1 LLLAR
6 AASADDGDA
15 ITGDEEITVESDA
28 PPAAQ
33 GAAHLSRENL
43 ERLPGAGN
51 DVMRTLQA
59 MPGVASYPLPI
70 GDSGI
75 VIRGSSPEDS
85 KILIDDFEVPSL
97 YHDIGF
103 KSVVPAEAIQSL
115 DYIPGGFDVAYGRAA
130 SGIVKLTT
138 RAGGETGQQ
147 AEISGNDASV
157 LAQGTEGKLRYLVAG
172 RRSVIDFILPALLP
186 DNLDLA
192 LTTVPRF
199 YDEQIRL
206 DYAATD
212 HWTLRASSIG
222 SDDVLELYAS
232 RDKNADKRFY
242 DRTRF
247 IRATTSANYYKSD
260 DEGAWAA
267 TVALSAIAQQ
277 HDMARGEAQHY
288 NVTSPTVTARA
299 EVTRFERSAIGLTDL
314 EIRNGV
320 EAQEARHSLD
330 IAIGEDP
337 REGDPTV
344 DDPMDTS
351 TRYKGVVTS
360 PEVAAWTTVAASLDP
375 RVRATVGMRADAF
388 MRNHDSILQPRGQL
402 EFKLTSTVTARI
414 ASGLYTRSP
423 EHQTELL
430 DDSLKAERSK
440 QFITG
445 MQFDPF
451 AGLRVQ
457 TSLYYSDRTQ
467 LIARQMDGS
476 LANTGRGTTYGA
488 EVMAVLARGPWFGW
502 LSYAYSH
509 STRIDTPGSQPRLFD
524 YDQPH
529 NATVAASYKHKS
541 WTLGARWRIASGLP
555 STPVD
560 VAVFDSDANR
570 YDPLFGAT
578 NSVRAPMHHQ
588 LDIRFDKKWTWGP
601 VKMTK
606 FIDVQNV
613 YMNQS
618 AVGYVY
624 GFDYTQRAA
633 FHNLPILPTA
643 GLRGE
648 W

>member
-1 LLLAR
+1 M
-6 AASADDGDA
+6 ASADDGDDV
-15 ITGDEEITVESDA
+15 TGGEEITVESDA
-28 PPAAQ
+28 PPPAQ
-33 GAAHLSRENL
+33 GAAHLSRESL
-43 ERLPGAGN
+43 ERLPGTGN
-51 DVMRTLQA
+51 DVMRSLQA

-70 GDSGI
+70 GDGGI

-103 KSVVPAEAIQSL
+103 KSVIPAEAIQSL
-115 DYIPGGFDVAYGRAA
+115 DYIPGGFDVAYGRAT

-157 LAQGTEGKLRYLVAG
+157 MAQGTEGKLRYFVGG

-199 YDEQIRL
+199 YDEQLRL
-206 DYAATD
+206 DYALND

-222 SDDVLELYAS
+222 SDDILELYAS
-232 RDKNADKRFY
+232 RDKNADKRFF

-247 IRATTSANYYKSD
+247 IRATTSANYYKGD
-260 DEGAWAA
+260 GQGAWAA
-267 TVALSAIAQQ
+267 TIALSAIEQQ
-277 HDMARGEAQHY
+277 HVMERGVEQHY
-288 NVTSPTVTARA
+288 DVVSPTVTARA

-320 EAQEARHSLD
+320 EAQEAHHSLD

-351 TRYKGVVTS
+351 TRYKGVVSS
-360 PEVAAWTTVAASLDP
+360 PEVAAWSNIAASLDE
-375 RVRATVGMRADAF
+375 RVRVTAGLRADAF
-388 MRNHDSILQPRGQL
+388 IRNHDAILQPRGQL
-402 EFKLTSTVTARI
+402 ELKLTPTLTGRVA
-414 ASGLYTRSP
+414 AGLYTRPP

-445 MQFDPF
+445 LQIDPF

-457 TSLYYSDRTQ
+457 TSLYYSDRTD
-467 LIARQMDGS
+467 LIAREMDGS

-488 EVMAVLARGPWFGW
+488 EVMGVLARGPWFGW

-509 STRIDTPGSQPRLFD
+509 STRVDSPGSQPRLFD

-529 NATVAASYKHKS
+529 NATIAASYKHKS

-560 VAVFDSDANR
+560 AAVFDSDANK
-570 YDPLFGAT
+570 YDPLFGPT

-606 FIDVQNV
+606 FIDIQNV

-643 GLRGE
+643 GMRGE